1 MGPGLLSDHSLHLR
15 PSKLVL
21 FIFLNKAVD
30 FLGDLVNFQLIFT
43 DLRIKFFLLF
53 LKLPQLL
60 ALRIPLALA
69 SLQLELLVLL
79 LARLQLL
86 LGVESLL
93 ANLFALTAELVQI
106 FHVHLFLLLDERQ
119 DVRVELHFNW
129 FLVFFAVNVDV

>member
-1 MGPGLLSDHSLHLR
+1 M
-15 PSKLVL
+15 K
-21 FIFLNKAVD
+21 
-30 FLGDLVNFQLIFT
+30 
-43 DLRIKFFLLF
+43 FLLF

-69 SLQLELLVLL
+69 SLQLELLVLFQ
-79 LARLQLL
+79 ARLQFL

-129 FLVFFAVNVDV
+129 FLSSLLSMWMFRRLDGSDGDKQKKFHFYLMPQAMYISFLER